1 MFGLDFWAEMCQNRC
16 TDNMRLSDVLV
27 AYEYLHRRVSSVDP
41 TFVAILAVL
50 IGLVDI
56 FHVFVSDL
64 AEGGGLSL
72 SWAEWNA

>member
-1 MFGLDFWAEMCQNRC
+1 MNFAVCEIPV
-16 TDNMRLSDVLV
+16 LSG
-27 AYEYLHRRVSSVDP
+27 
-41 TFVAILAVL
+41 AVL

-72 SWAEWNA
+72 SWTEWNA